1 MELQIRVTPQEAGR
15 LSVSV
20 TQDRLELEFGAGRR
34 VSFEGDFG
42 DIAVKLLTEG
52 ESLPLVT
59 MPASSE
65 EADRE
70 AQVQS
75 SPLFEQLV
83 ALRRQIASESGLAPF
98 IIFHDS
104 ALLEMCRMLPMD
116 LKELKAIPGVGEAK
130 LTRYGQRFLDIIR
143 EYATSGH

>member
-15 LSVSV
+15 LTVSV
-20 TQDRLELEFGAGRR
+20 TQDRLELELGAGRR
-34 VSFEGDFG
+34 ISFEGAFG

-52 ESLPLVT
+52 EVPMSVST
-59 MPASSE
+59 E
-65 EADRE
+65 EAAGE
-70 AQVQS
+70 VQEQS

-104 ALLEMCRMLPMD
+104 TLSEMCQLLPMD
-116 LKELKAIPGVGEAK
+116 LQELKAIPGVGEAK
-130 LTRYGQRFLDIIR
+130 LTKYGQRFLDIIR